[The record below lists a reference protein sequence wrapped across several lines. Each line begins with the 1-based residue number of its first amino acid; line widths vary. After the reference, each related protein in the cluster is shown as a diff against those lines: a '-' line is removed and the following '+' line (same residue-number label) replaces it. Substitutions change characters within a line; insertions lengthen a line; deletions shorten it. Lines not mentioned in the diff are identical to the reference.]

1 MTKKA
6 TESELRRSLEELV
19 LLATP
24 LAGKPFGAWMRLTNN
39 DDWIAFRSAVHRSE
53 QILNKKTP
61 E

>member
-1 MTKKA
+1 MKKA

-24 LAGKPFGAWMRLTNN
+24 FAGKQFGAWVRLTNN
-39 DDWIAFRSAVHRSE
+39 DDWIAFRSAVHRST
-53 QILNKKTP
+53 QLLDQKTP